1 VTLLNDECNG
11 GVTEQS
17 VGHRYMSGLADNL
30 ARSFAQPAEPT
41 QERETGVRPK
51 VVVPYRSGFHRGV
64 RIVGLLALLSSSLGL
79 LASVSGLPLNPL
91 SMLVALLLSL
101 VLIGFTVR
109 PSLRRPRF

>member
-1 VTLLNDECNG
+1 
-11 GVTEQS
+11 
-17 VGHRYMSGLADNL
+17 LADNL
-30 ARSFAQPAEPT
+30 ARSFSQPAEPT
-41 QERETGVRPK
+41 EEGEKAARPK

-64 RIVGLLALLSSSLGL
+64 RIVGLLALLLSSLGL

-91 SMLVALLLSL
+91 SMLAALLLSL